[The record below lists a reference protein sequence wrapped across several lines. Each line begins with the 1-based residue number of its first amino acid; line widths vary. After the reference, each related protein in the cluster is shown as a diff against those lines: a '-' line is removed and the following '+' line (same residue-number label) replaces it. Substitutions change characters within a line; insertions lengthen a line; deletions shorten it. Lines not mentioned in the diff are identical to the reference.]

1 MQGIRHDTSGG
12 GSSSRAHGNVVGLCV
27 VNEIPYNQEVL
38 HVPHGL
44 DYVQFT
50 LQTDSV
56 AVVLLHGRI
65 AVPLPQPFIT
75 ELPQVPIVGQ
85 TLRRNKFRQVIF
97 PKSKFHL
104 ASVRDLL
111 GDFQVFRVS
120 REKLLH
126 FLFGLQIE
134 FVVLEFH
141 PVRVVH
147 LRTGLNTHQ
156 HILRLRIFFS
166 YIVGIV
172 GGRQRNIQ
180 ILRKAFQSGNHRP
193 VLRQKM
199 VLNLQKEIALSKNL
213 LQFHGFPPRPI
224 VIVSHQHPLHISR
237 QTAGKADDS
246 FAVLPEHVF
255 VHPWFEIET
264 IHIPCGYY
272 FYQIPVPLLILCQ

>member
-1 MQGIRHDTSGG
+1 MQSVCHDTSGG
-12 GSSSRAHGNVVGLCV
+12 GSSSRTHGNVVSLCV
-27 VNEIPYNQEVL
+27 VNEIPHNQEVL
-38 HVPHGL
+38 HIPHGL
-44 DYVQFT
+44 DDIQLT
-50 LQTDSV
+50 LQTDPV
-56 AVVLLHGRI
+56 AVVLLHGS
-65 AVPLPQPFIT
+65 VTVSLPQPFVT
-75 ELPQVPIVGQ
+75 ELSQVPIVGQ

-104 ASVRDLL
+104 APVCNLL

-120 REKLLH
+120 RKKLLH
-126 FLFGLQIE
+126 FRFGLQIE

-147 LRTGLNTHQ
+147 LRTGLDAHQ

-180 ILRKAFQSGNHRP
+180 ILRQTFQSGNHRP

-199 VLNLQKEIALSKNL
+199 VLDLQKEITLSKNL

-224 VIVSHQHPLHISR
+224 VIVSHQHSLHISR

-255 VHPWFEIET
+255 VHSRFEIET
-264 IHIPCGYY
+264 IHISCGYY
-272 FYQIPVPLLILCQ
+272 FYQVPIPLLVLRQ

>member
-1 MQGIRHDTSGG
+1 M
-12 GSSSRAHGNVVGLCV
+12 
-27 VNEIPYNQEVL
+27 NEIPHNQEVL
-38 HVPHGL
+38 HIPHGL
-44 DYVQFT
+44 DDIQLT
-50 LQTDSV
+50 LQTDPV

-65 AVPLPQPFIT
+65 TVSLPQPFVT
-75 ELPQVPIVGQ
+75 ELSQVPIVGQ
-85 TLRRNKFRQVIF
+85 TLRWNKFRQVIF

-104 ASVRDLL
+104 APVRDLL

-120 REKLLH
+120 RKKLLH
-126 FLFGLQIE
+126 FRFGFQIE
-134 FVVLEFH
+134 FVVFEFH

-147 LRTGLNTHQ
+147 LRTGLNAHQ
-156 HILRLRIFFS
+156 HILCLRIFFS

-180 ILRKAFQSGNHRP
+180 ILRKTFQSGNHRT

-199 VLNLQKEIALSKNL
+199 VLNLQKEITLSKNL
-213 LQFHGFPPRPI
+213 LQFHGFPPRSI
-224 VIVSHQHPLHISR
+224 VIVSHQHSLHISR

-255 VHPWFEIET
+255 VHSWFEIET

-272 FYQIPVPLLILCQ
+272 FYQVPIPLLVLRQ